1 MVAVTRL
8 TDGEH
13 GASKADGY
21 APLLHH
27 LFGQFGYIDD
37 RVGLTDDLFDCLV
50 FELGGIF
57 RTLHLQF
64 SITVLTSSLS
74 TDLRGMPCKLPES
87 RQKKARS
94 GDRAFSL

>member
-1 MVAVTRL
+1 VNWGNSNSM
-8 TDGEH
+8 
-13 GASKADGY
+13 
-21 APLLHH
+21 
-27 LFGQFGYIDD
+27 
-37 RVGLTDDLFDCLV
+37 FDCLV

-64 SITVLTSSLS
+64 SITVLTSYLS

-94 GDRAFSL
+94 IDRAFSL